1 MGVVAKMLGM
11 EAQPKSYYEMHKT
24 YYQPPPEVDR
34 IVMARDG
41 ACERVTKLS
50 ARSFIGWIGAG
61 FGVVGAGL
69 TVFSMVALWKG
80 DPRFEKE
87 VATPMREAV
96 RRLYQS

>member
-1 MGVVAKMLGM
+1 ML
-11 EAQPKSYYEMHKT
+11 Q
-24 YYQPPPEVDR
+24 
-34 IVMARDG
+34 
-41 ACERVTKLS
+41 
-50 ARSFIGWIGAG
+50 WIGAG